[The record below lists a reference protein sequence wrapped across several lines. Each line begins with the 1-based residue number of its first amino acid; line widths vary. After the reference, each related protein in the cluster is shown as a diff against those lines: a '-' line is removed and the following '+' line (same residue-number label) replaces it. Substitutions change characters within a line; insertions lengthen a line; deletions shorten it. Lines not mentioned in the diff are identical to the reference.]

1 MSDLSDYRKIL
12 KKYKF
17 RDEVGHPLENCVDY
31 QKLLQAANKTISD
44 LPDFE
49 TAKINV
55 EIGSASAI
63 ERFIYEHE
71 PAGNESSLK
80 FRRELLAAINDK

>member
-1 MSDLSDYRKIL
+1 MKNYKEIL

-17 RDEVGHPLENCVDY
+17 RDQIGHPLENCLDY
-31 QKLLQAANKTISD
+31 EDLLKAANKTISD

-49 TAKINV
+49 MAKLKV
-55 EIGSASAI
+55 ESGQASAI

-80 FRRELLAAINDK
+80 FRRDLLAAINGREM

>member
-1 MSDLSDYRKIL
+1 MTDYKEKL

-17 RDEVGHPLENCVDY
+17 RDALGHPLENCADY
-31 QKLLQAANKTISD
+31 ENLLRAAGKTISD

-49 TAKINV
+49 TAQLNV
-55 EIGSASAI
+55 EANSASAI

-71 PAGNESSLK
+71 PAGAASSSK
-80 FRRELLAAINDK
+80 FRQLLLAALNQKEI